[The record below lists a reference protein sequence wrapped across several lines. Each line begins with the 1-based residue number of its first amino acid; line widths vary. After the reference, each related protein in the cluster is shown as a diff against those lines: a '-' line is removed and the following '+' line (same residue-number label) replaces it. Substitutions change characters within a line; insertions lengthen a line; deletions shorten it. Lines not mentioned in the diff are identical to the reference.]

1 MVKTS
6 KKSHLIFQIVTATFF
21 RLATNTARR
30 FIYPFAPLMSR
41 NLDVSLTAVTS
52 MIALTQTTS
61 LLGIAAGPMADR
73 WGSRAVMR
81 MGMALLAIGMLICAL
96 SSIYTAMLI
105 GLIFA
110 GLAKTVYDPAVQA
123 YVGHRVSFER
133 RGLAIGSIETAWA
146 GSTLIGIPTMAL
158 IIDRFGLQ
166 WSFFGM
172 ALIGAT
178 GFFVLARV
186 IPDDGPAQTSH
197 GGQPGLLAI
206 FKQLIRMRPAAGM
219 LGFAFWMSMSNDNLF
234 VVFGAWLEKDF
245 GVSLIALGLS
255 SGVIG
260 AAELMGES
268 IVALWSD
275 KIGLKRS
282 LIIGLIMT
290 AICYALLPIIGTSL
304 PTALAGLFLLFMTFE
319 FTIVCSF
326 SLSTELL
333 PTARATMMAGVLA
346 AAGLGR
352 MAGAITGGSLWLASG
367 LWGVSLVSVLAALL
381 ALGSLLW
388 GLRGMPNKSPIV
400 RRDSTG
406 AS

>member
-1 MVKTS
+1 MNAS
-6 KKSHLIFQIVTATFF
+6 KRSHFIFQIVTATFF

-30 FIYPFAPLMSR
+30 FIYPFAPLLSR

-73 WGSRAVMR
+73 WGSRTVMR
-81 MGMALLAIGMLICAL
+81 MGMALLAIGMLICAF
-96 SSIYTAMLI
+96 SSIYTTMLV

-133 RGLAIGSIETAWA
+133 RGMAIGCIETAWA
-146 GSTLIGIPTMAL
+146 GSTLVGIPAMAL
-158 IIDRFGLQ
+158 IIDRFGLH

-172 ALIGAT
+172 ALWGAM
-178 GFFVLARV
+178 GYFVLARV
-186 IPDDGPAQTSH
+186 IPDDGPEQTANAK
-197 GGQPGLLAI
+197 QPGLFATL
-206 FKQLIRMRPAAGM
+206 KQLIRMRPAAGM

-282 LIIGLIMT
+282 LVIGLILT
-290 AICYALLPIIGTSL
+290 SICYALLPIIGTSL
-304 PTALAGLFLLFMTFE
+304 PGALAGLFLLFMAFE

-333 PTARATMMAGVLA
+333 PCSRATMMAGVLA
-346 AAGLGR
+346 AAGIGR
-352 MAGAITGGSLWLASG
+352 MAGAITGGPLWLACG
-367 LWGVSLVSVLAALL
+367 LWGVSLASVVAALL
-381 ALGSLLW
+381 ALCSLLW
-388 GLRGMPNKSPIV
+388 GLRGRPVGSGSM
-400 RRDSTG
+400 R
-406 AS
+406 